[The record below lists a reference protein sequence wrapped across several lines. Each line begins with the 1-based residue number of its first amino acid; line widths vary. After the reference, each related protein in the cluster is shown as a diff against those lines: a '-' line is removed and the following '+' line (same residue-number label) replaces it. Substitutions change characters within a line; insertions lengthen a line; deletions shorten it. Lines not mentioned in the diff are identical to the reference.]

1 MSRKSRMT
9 KSQKEIIV
17 NFLEHND
24 SMIKNIKHTPA
35 ELNVL
40 NKKWEE
46 LVTLLNST
54 DGAKKTAKEWKEA
67 INEFKTNVRR
77 KVRAIT
83 YDHQG
88 TGGGPAKAKPLN
100 NLEERM
106 LSLLSKIVILGAP
119 DIPEAGIATAGPS
132 SAPINVV
139 VDAPLNVVVDA
150 PLNVIDDTT
159 LEDYIILNQ
168 EPELQTNV
176 ENRENVTK
184 VQHPPKRR
192 KGKPLGLDDLTK
204 VHENCM
210 EILAESNNNIAGSLS
225 QLAKAMQK
233 QKRRQSSVLSF
244 TF

>member
-54 DGAKKTAKEWKEA
+54 DDAKKNAKEWKEA

-77 KVRAIT
+77 KARAIT

-139 VDAPLNVVVDA
+139 VDAPLNVVA
-150 PLNVIDDTT
+150 DTT